1 MTIVRTLALATV
13 IAGTALVGGC
23 ASQGDVGS
31 LDSRVGKLEQS
42 VAQIN
47 QRLDAMAA
55 SDRAAADRAAKAA
68 EDAKAAAQSA
78 ADSAAKVDAAFRKS
92 LRK

>member
-1 MTIVRTLALATV
+1 MSVIRKVALATAL
-13 IAGTALVGGC
+13 AGAALLGGC
-23 ASQGDVGS
+23 ASQGDVGG
-31 LDSRVGKLEQS
+31 LDSRVGQLEQS
-42 VAQIN
+42 VTKLN

-55 SDRAAADRAAKAA
+55 SDRANAERSAKAA

-78 ADSAAKVDAAFRKS
+78 AESAAKVDAAFRKS

>member
-1 MTIVRTLALATV
+1 MTIIRKLALATAV
-13 IAGTALVGGC
+13 AGAALLGGC
-23 ASQGDVGS
+23 ASQGDVGG

-42 VAQIN
+42 ITQIN

-68 EDAKAAAQSA
+68 EDARAAAQSA

>member
-1 MTIVRTLALATV
+1 MTIIRKLALATAV
-13 IAGTALVGGC
+13 AGTALLAGC
-23 ASQGDVGS
+23 ASQGEVGS
-31 LDSRVGKLEQS
+31 IDSRVGKLEQDI
-42 VAQIN
+42 ARIN
-47 QRLDAMAA
+47 QRLDTMAA

-68 EDAKAAAQSA
+68 EDARAAAQSA